1 MAEKK
6 LPDVPESYWTKSID
20 IPKFDSLNEDIK
32 VDVAVVGGGMTG
44 IITAYL
50 LIKEGISVA
59 LLEADRLL
67 NGTTGHTTAKIS
79 AQHGVIYDELI
90 QHMGKTKARLYYEAN
105 AKAIEFIEH
114 TAESLHIDCDF
125 TKEDA
130 FIYATTDKY
139 ARDLEKEYDAY
150 RTLRIDGELTDS
162 IPFDIKVKRVL
173 SMKNQAQFHPLKFLV
188 PLLKAF
194 VDKGGKVF
202 ENTVAVDVEK
212 GHIPTVITREGNR
225 VTCQRI
231 LACSHFPFYEWQ
243 GLYFTR
249 MYAERAYVLAAKVEK
264 EYPGGMYLSAESPTR
279 SLRDVTIDGEK
290 MVLIVGENHKTGQG
304 IDTQTHYE
312 NLYQFGQDVLGI
324 KEVKYKWSAQ
334 DLYTLDKVPYIG
346 EITAGYPDVL
356 VATGYKKWGMTTS
369 VVAAEI
375 MRDILLKRENKYR
388 YVFSPSRFSADP
400 SLKQFLTIN
409 GDVAKHLIKGKF
421 EIPDRDPEDLAGG
434 EGAVVTFNGKR
445 AGAYKTEDGELHIVD
460 TTCSHMGCELEWNS
474 GDRTWDCPCHG
485 SRFSFKGEVIEG
497 PAEEPLERLE

>member
-1 MAEKK
+1 MAERNI
-6 LPDVPESYWTKSID
+6 PEVPESYWRESIE
-20 IPKFDSLNEDIK
+20 IPRFDALKEDIK
-32 VDVAVVGGGMTG
+32 VDVAVVGGGITG
-44 IITAYL
+44 IISAYL
-50 LIKEGISVA
+50 LINEGLSVA
-59 LLEADRLL
+59 LVEADRLL

-79 AQHGVIYDELI
+79 AQHGLMYDELI
-90 QHMGKTKARLYYEAN
+90 KHMGKTHARLYYEVN
-105 AKAIEFIEH
+105 DLAIDFIERC
-114 TAESLHIDCDF
+114 AESMGIDCEF
-125 TKEDA
+125 KREDA

-139 ARDLEKEYDAY
+139 ARDLEKEYKAY
-150 RTLRIDGELTDS
+150 KTLGISGELTDN
-162 IPFDIKVKRVL
+162 IPFNINVKNVL

-194 VDKGGKVF
+194 VDKGGKVY

-225 VTCQRI
+225 VTCQRV

-249 MYAERAYVLAAKVEK
+249 MYVERAYVLAAKVEK
-264 EYPGGMYLSAESPTR
+264 DYPGGMYLSAENPTR
-279 SLRDVTIDGEK
+279 SLRSVNIDGEE

-304 IDTQTHYE
+304 IDTQKHYE
-312 NLYQFGQDVLGI
+312 NLYDFGENVLGI

-369 VVAAEI
+369 VVAAHI
-375 MRDILLKRENKYR
+375 MRDILLKRDNKYR
-388 YVFSPSRFSADP
+388 HVFSPSRFYADP
-400 SLKQFLTIN
+400 SLKQFLTLN

-421 EIPDRDPEDLAGG
+421 DIPERSLESLSGG
-434 EGAVVTFNGKR
+434 EGAVVLFNGRR
-445 AGAYKTEDGELHIVD
+445 AGAFKNEDGELHIVD
-460 TTCSHMGCELEWNS
+460 TTCTHMGCELEWNS

-485 SRFSFKGEVIEG
+485 SRFSFKGEVMEG
-497 PAEEPLERLE
+497 PAEKPLERLE